1 MPPHVLAVT
10 SFSQDGYETY
20 GRKMVD
26 SFLANTD
33 ENFGLFVFSDK
44 NLEDI
49 SNHSPRVAYY
59 ALDKAVPSQLEFER
73 RHQSPVCHGRIGG
86 AYDYRMDAVRF
97 SHKPAA
103 ILAALQVVND
113 SPDLSPEVL
122 LWLDGD
128 TVFKKQF
135 TLEFFQRQF
144 PVWAHLGHFSRKA
157 NHTEGGIIAFRISEE
172 NARIF
177 IRLMWEAYIH
187 DQVFA
192 LPAWTDCHVLDVM
205 IAGATRDGF
214 LRVKNLGDDLSHN
227 TQHPIVN
234 SEWFAYVDHLKG
246 ARKQNGASFESDI
259 VKVAE

>member
-1 MPPHVLAVT
+1 MPKVLAVT
-10 SFSQDGYETY
+10 SFSQGGYELY

-44 NLEDI
+44 ILEDV

-59 ALDKAVPSQLEFER
+59 ALDKAMPSQLEFER
-73 RHQSPVCHGRIGG
+73 RHQSPICHGQLGQT
-86 AYDYRMDAVRF
+86 YDYRMDAVRF
-97 SHKPAA
+97 SHKPASIA
-103 ILAALQVVND
+103 AALQIVND
-113 SPDLSPEVL
+113 SADISPEVL

-128 TVFKKQF
+128 TVFKQPF
-135 TLEFFQRQF
+135 TLEFFEQQF
-144 PVWAHLGHFSRKA
+144 PSWSHVGHFPRKD
-157 NHTEGGIIAFRISEE
+157 NHMEGGIIAFRISEE
-172 NARIF
+172 NVRVF
-177 IRLMWEAYIH
+177 IRLMWEAYLH

-205 IAGATRDGF
+205 LAGATRDGF
-214 LRVKNLGDDLSHN
+214 LRVRNLGDDVSHG

-246 ARKQNGASFESDI
+246 ARKQNGASYESDI
-259 VKVAE
+259 VKAAE